1 VNRGPD
7 HGDGGSG
14 RRARGS
20 AALPML
26 ALVTV
31 AVMLAT
37 LLVDTG
43 HYLAAR
49 AQAATAADAA
59 ALAAA
64 PLTFGPLGTAT
75 SPREEAAHYAA
86 ANGARLVTCACA
98 ADPTWAARQVTVQ
111 VEKTVDLLLLG
122 TRTVHA
128 SATAEFAPVE
138 LRE

>member
-1 VNRGPD
+1 
-7 HGDGGSG
+7 
-14 RRARGS
+14 
-20 AALPML
+20 ML
-26 ALVTV
+26 ALVAV

-64 PLTFGPLGTAT
+64 PLTFGPHGTAT

-86 ANGARLVTCACA
+86 VNGARLVTCDCPV
-98 ADPTWAARQVTVQ
+98 DPTWAPRQVTVQ
-111 VEKTVDLLLLG
+111 VEKPVDLLLLG
-122 TRTVHA
+122 SRTVHA

-138 LRE
+138 LGSG